1 MKDQTFMN
9 SNRNGALV
17 AKILTRMQKNDK
29 MPITVTVP
37 ITLCFILYNVDE
49 TGLAVV
55 NKSGKIIA
63 PKGCKMVLIKRWGG
77 MKT

>member
-1 MKDQTFMN
+1 
-9 SNRNGALV
+9 
-17 AKILTRMQKNDK
+17 

-37 ITLCFILYNVDE
+37 TTLYNVDE

-63 PKGCKMVLIKRWGG
+63 PKGCKMVIMKKGG
-77 MKT
+77 EE